1 MEETASPHIQGTRT
15 PKRRQSPLTVSLKDQ
30 RLAKKVELV
39 FGFMSFIP
47 LLLIV
52 MAFFTFVFPRVHD
65 PSIQE
70 ILRWLLV
77 GTIAS
82 IFVGYVVLKRTV
94 GSVMGLVQQAR
105 TITQQQLGD
114 PVDGVGGGDEIV
126 ELARTFNRVTH
137 ELEGKIQELES
148 SRALIKRLLARIGSA
163 IVSYQGIDSLLG
175 LIMENATV
183 ALGAQMGSLLLVD
196 EPAQELEPKATWSV
210 GGQPVTATRM
220 KLGQGIVGQVAKD
233 KRPMRTAGSAAELG
247 LSRPEGREDHA
258 ASVLCVPLNLQE
270 RTLGVIAVL
279 RDGVVKPFTEDDEV
293 VLANIGSQVAV
304 AIENYRLNLDIERT
318 YLETVMALALAVE
331 AKDSYSAGH
340 SKRVSFYSTT
350 IAEAMHADEETKK
363 ILKDAG
369 LLHDVGKIGIK
380 DEVLQK
386 AERLTPEELELMRQ
400 HPVIGEAILKPLR
413 SLGRVAEVVRHH
425 HEAYDGSG
433 YPSGLKGARI
443 PFAVRILT
451 VADTYDAMVTDRPY
465 RKRLTLQ
472 HAMQELRD
480 GAGTQFDPTVV
491 EVFLKL
497 LEEKAER
504 LIEHNRTD

>member
-1 MEETASPHIQGTRT
+1 M

-52 MAFFTFVFPRVHD
+52 MAFFTFVFPHVHD
-65 PSIQE
+65 SSIQD
-70 ILRWLLV
+70 ILRWLLM
-77 GTIAS
+77 GIIAS

-105 TITQQQLGD
+105 TVTQQQFGES
-114 PVDGVGGGDEIV
+114 VDGVGGDEIV

-148 SRALIKRLLARIGSA
+148 SRALLKRLLARIGSA

-183 ALGAQMGSLLLVD
+183 ALGAQMGSLMLVD

-210 GGQPVTATRM
+210 SGQPVTATRM
-220 KLGQGIVGQVAKD
+220 RLGEGISGRVAKE
-233 KRPMRTAGSAAELG
+233 KRPMRTAGSAAALG
-247 LSRPEGREDHA
+247 LCRPEGREDHA

-279 RDGVVKPFTEDDEV
+279 RDGVAKPFTEDDEV
-293 VLANIGSQVAV
+293 VLANISSQVAV

-331 AKDSYSAGH
+331 AKDAYSAGH

-350 IAEAMHADEETKK
+350 IADAMHADEDTKK

-380 DEVLQK
+380 DDVLQK

-433 YPSGLKGARI
+433 YPSGLKGAHI

-472 HAMQELRD
+472 QAVEELRN
-480 GAGTQFDPTVV
+480 GAGKQFDPAVV
-491 EVFLKL
+491 EAFLKL

-504 LIEHNRTD
+504 FAEHSRNG